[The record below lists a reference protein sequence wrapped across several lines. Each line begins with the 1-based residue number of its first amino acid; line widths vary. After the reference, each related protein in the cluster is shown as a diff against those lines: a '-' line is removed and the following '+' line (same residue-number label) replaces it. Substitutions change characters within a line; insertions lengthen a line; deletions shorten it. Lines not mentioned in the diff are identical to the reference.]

1 MDSLVRGWSAIVM
14 LTTTA
19 SLLTTRSW
27 ANDFEKSSS
36 EVQVA
41 PSTQQQI
48 TIPQAEIQ
56 PASPQIERG
65 LTSHYSTQAKDLQFP
80 EEKLGILSFE
90 PYDQFAQLNPES
102 SHPTDTDKP
111 NAQKPFSVYL
121 GSKLPNP
128 TALNGPTR
136 KPITP
141 AASNLQGNLNLTA
154 GTRLQLG
161 DQEKL
166 VLELKGGESVLGGD
180 LSFIYGSDSPRKGFA
195 VNVFS
200 QRAFS
205 SNFNGGNREV
215 DLPNNETPWVHRTG
229 GGIEILRPL
238 NPQIDTS
245 FGVSYQRISVRDGLF
260 SSTAQAIDELGNPLS
275 VSGSGT
281 DDLFTLNAAT
291 QYDTRDNTSNPTEG
305 SRLRF
310 GIDQSIP
317 VGDSSINMTR
327 LHGSATQ
334 FIPSPLFGFS
344 EGPRTLVLNVQG
356 GHIFGDVPPYESFSL
371 GGASTV
377 RGYGL
382 GDVGSGSSFLQA
394 TAEYRFPITSLVALK
409 RPVDLSGTIFVD
421 YASTLGTQSAVI
433 GQPGLVRNKPGDGLG
448 YGIGLRASTSALV
461 TRLEFALNDQT
472 DFEVHISIG
481 ERF

>member
-1 MDSLVRGWSAIVM
+1 MDNLLRGWSAIIV
-14 LTTTA
+14 LTTTG

-27 ANDFEKSSS
+27 ANDLEPLPSEAQVPSSI
-36 EVQVA
+36 
-41 PSTQQQI
+41 QQQI
-48 TIPQAEIQ
+48 AQTEIQ
-56 PASPQIERG
+56 QDSPQIEQG
-65 LTSHYSTQAKDLQFP
+65 VTHPYSTQAKDLLSP
-80 EEKLGILSFE
+80 EKEPVTLSFE
-90 PYDQFAQLNPES
+90 PYDHLAQLDPDSVQPNDANPK
-102 SHPTDTDKP
+102 T
-111 NAQKPFSVYL
+111 QKPFSAYL

-136 KPITP
+136 KPIVP
-141 AASNLQGNLNLTA
+141 ASSNLQGNLNLTA

-161 DQEKL
+161 EQEKL
-166 VLELKGGESVLGGD
+166 VLELRGGESILGGD

-195 VNVFS
+195 VNVFN

-238 NPQIDTS
+238 SPKIDAAA
-245 FGVSYQRISVRDGLF
+245 GVSYQRISVRDGLF
-260 SSTAQAIDELGNPLS
+260 SSTAQPIDELGNPLS

-281 DDLFTLNAAT
+281 DDLLTLNVAT
-291 QYDTRDNTSNPTEG
+291 QYDTRDNFSNPTQG
-305 SRLRF
+305 SRLRL
-310 GIDQSIP
+310 GVDQSIP
-317 VGDSSINMTR
+317 VGDASINMTR

-334 FIPSPLFGFS
+334 FIPFPLFGFS

-382 GDVGSGSSFLQA
+382 GDVGSGGSFLQA

-409 RPVDLSGTIFVD
+409 RPIDLSGTLFVD
-421 YASTLGTQSAVI
+421 YANTLGTQSAVI

-461 TRLEFALNDQT
+461 TRLEFALNDQS